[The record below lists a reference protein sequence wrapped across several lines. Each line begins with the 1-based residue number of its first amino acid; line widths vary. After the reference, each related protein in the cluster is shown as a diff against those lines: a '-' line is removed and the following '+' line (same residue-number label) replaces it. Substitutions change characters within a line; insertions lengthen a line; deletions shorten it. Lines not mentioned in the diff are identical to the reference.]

1 MSNVGK
7 MSQVLNAY
15 PVGSIYMSVNS
26 TNPGELFGGTWE
38 QIQGRFLLGQ
48 GSGYSAGT
56 VGGEANHALS
66 DSEMPSHRHWITSA
80 IRDDGNGSGVG
91 VNSQYYGLWA
101 DAGSYSADDSW
112 GNYGRYSAWA
122 GGNGSGQAHRDVV
135 AHNNMPPY
143 LVVYIWKRTA

>member
-48 GSGYSAGT
+48 GSGYSVGAI
-56 VGGEANHALS
+56 GGEANHALS
-66 DSEMPSHRHWITSA
+66 VSELPKNIGHLNALSWASNNWMTDGSFSVEQKNKDRTSP
-80 IRDDGNGSGVG
+80 GGSDWGDALYTLSG
-91 VNSQYYGLWA
+91 GGL
-101 DAGSYSADDSW
+101 
-112 GNYGRYSAWA
+112 
-122 GGNGSGQAHRDVV
+122 

>member
-48 GSGYSAGT
+48 GSGYSAGAI
-56 VGGEANHALS
+56 GGEANHALTVN
-66 DSEMPSHRHWITSA
+66 EMPSHYHAYATYQNGYPSNHTGDSDYITPVGRVPYS
-80 IRDDGNGSGVG
+80 SGV
-91 VNSQYYGLWA
+91 
-101 DAGSYSADDSW
+101 YSGTES
-112 GNYGRYSAWA
+112 SPT
-122 GGNGSGQAHRDVV
+122 GGGF

>member
-48 GSGYSAGT
+48 GSSYSAGAT
-56 VGGEANHALS
+56 GGEANHALS
-66 DSEMPSHRHWITSA
+66 VNELPKNIGHLNALSWATNNWMTDGSFSVEQKHKDRTSP
-80 IRDDGNGSGVG
+80 GGSDWGDALYTLSG
-91 VNSQYYGLWA
+91 GGL
-101 DAGSYSADDSW
+101 
-112 GNYGRYSAWA
+112 
-122 GGNGSGQAHRDVV
+122 

-143 LVVYIWKRTA
+143 LVVYIWKRIA

>member
-26 TNPGELFGGTWE
+26 TNPGELFGG
-38 QIQGRFLLGQ
+38 
-48 GSGYSAGT
+48 
-56 VGGEANHALS
+56 
-66 DSEMPSHRHWITSA
+66 
-80 IRDDGNGSGVG
+80 
-91 VNSQYYGLWA
+91 
-101 DAGSYSADDSW
+101 YSADDSW

>member
-26 TNPGELFGGTWE
+26 TNPGELFGGIWE

-56 VGGEANHALS
+56 MGGEANHALS
-66 DSEMPSHRHWITSA
+66 VSELPKNIGHLNALSWASNNWMTDGSFSVEQKNKDRTSP
-80 IRDDGNGSGVG
+80 GGSDWGDALYTLSG
-91 VNSQYYGLWA
+91 GGL
-101 DAGSYSADDSW
+101 
-112 GNYGRYSAWA
+112 
-122 GGNGSGQAHRDVV
+122 

>member
-48 GSGYSAGT
+48 GSGYSVGAM
-56 VGGEANHALS
+56 GGEANHALS
-66 DSEMPSHRHWITSA
+66 VSELPKNIGHLNALSWASNNWMTDGSFSVEQKHKDKTSP
-80 IRDDGNGSGVG
+80 GGSDWGDALYTLSG
-91 VNSQYYGLWA
+91 GGL
-101 DAGSYSADDSW
+101 
-112 GNYGRYSAWA
+112 
-122 GGNGSGQAHRDVV
+122 

-143 LVVYIWKRTA
+143 LVVYIWKQTA

>member
-26 TNPGELFGGTWE
+26 TNPGNLFGGTWE

-48 GSGYSAGT
+48 GSGYSAGAT
-56 VGGEANHALS
+56 GGEANHALL
-66 DSEMPSHRHWITSA
+66 DSEMPSHRHWITAASY
-80 IRDDGNGSGVG
+80 DDGNGTGTG
-91 VNSQYYGLWA
+91 ANNQYYGLWA

>member
-48 GSGYSAGT
+48 GSGYSAGAT
-56 VGGEANHALS
+56 GGEAEHTLS
-66 DSEMPSHRHWITSA
+66 VSELPSHRHTGLDIDNVYIFGWDNGTKPGTDWMRQLNQGNSTANRITT
-80 IRDDGNGSGVG
+80 GYTGGGS
-91 VNSQYYGLWA
+91 
-101 DAGSYSADDSW
+101 
-112 GNYGRYSAWA
+112 
-122 GGNGSGQAHRDVV
+122 

>member
-48 GSGYSAGT
+48 GSGYSAGAT
-56 VGGEANHALS
+56 GGEANHTLSVNELPKNIGHLNALS
-66 DSEMPSHRHWITSA
+66 WASNNWMTDGSFSVEQKHKDRTSP
-80 IRDDGNGSGVG
+80 GGSDWG
-91 VNSQYYGLWA
+91 
-101 DAGSYSADDSW
+101 DALYTLSGGGS
-112 GNYGRYSAWA
+112 
-122 GGNGSGQAHRDVV
+122 AH
-135 AHNNMPPY
+135 NMPPY
-143 LVVYIWKRTA
+143 LVVYIWKRTV

>member
-48 GSGYSAGT
+48 GSGYSVGAM
-56 VGGEANHALS
+56 GGEANHALS
-66 DSEMPSHRHWITSA
+66 VSELPKNIGHLNALNWASNNWMTDGSFSVEQKHKDRTSP
-80 IRDDGNGSGVG
+80 GGSDWGDALYTLSG
-91 VNSQYYGLWA
+91 GGL
-101 DAGSYSADDSW
+101 
-112 GNYGRYSAWA
+112 
-122 GGNGSGQAHRDVV
+122 

>member
-15 PVGSIYMSVNS
+15 PVGSIYISINS

-56 VGGEANHALS
+56 TGGEASHTLSVNELPKNIGHLNALS
-66 DSEMPSHRHWITSA
+66 WASNNWMTDGSFSVEQKHKDRTSP
-80 IRDDGNGSGVG
+80 GGSDWG
-91 VNSQYYGLWA
+91 
-101 DAGSYSADDSW
+101 DALYTLSGGGS
-112 GNYGRYSAWA
+112 
-122 GGNGSGQAHRDVV
+122 

-143 LVVYIWKRTA
+143 LVVYIWKRTV

>member
-56 VGGEANHALS
+56 VGGEADHALS
-66 DSEMPSHRHWITSA
+66 DREMPSHRHIVSILA
-80 IRDDGNGSGVG
+80 KGYSG
-91 VNSQYYGLWA
+91 
-101 DAGSYSADDSW
+101 W
-112 GNYGRYSAWA
+112 GF
-122 GGNGSGQAHRDVV
+122 
-135 AHNNMPPY
+135 
-143 LVVYIWKRTA
+143 

>member
-56 VGGEANHALS
+56 VGGEASHALS
-66 DSEMPSHRHWITSA
+66 DNEMPSHRHWITSA
-80 IRDDGNGSGVG
+80 AYDDGNGSGTG
-91 VNSQYYGLWA
+91 GNSQYYGLWA
-101 DAGSYSADDSW
+101 DAGGYSADDSW

>member
-26 TNPGELFGGTWE
+26 TNPGKLFGGTWE

-48 GSGYSAGT
+48 GTGYSVGT
-56 VGGEANHALS
+56 TGGEASHTLSVSELPKNIGHLNALS
-66 DSEMPSHRHWITSA
+66 WASNNWMTDGSFSVEQKHKDRTSP
-80 IRDDGNGSGVG
+80 GGSDWG
-91 VNSQYYGLWA
+91 
-101 DAGSYSADDSW
+101 DALYTLSGGGS
-112 GNYGRYSAWA
+112 
-122 GGNGSGQAHRDVV
+122 

-143 LVVYIWKRTA
+143 LVVYIWKRIV

>member
-48 GSGYSAGT
+48 GSGYSVGAM
-56 VGGEANHALS
+56 GGEANHALS
-66 DSEMPSHRHWITSA
+66 VSELPKNIGHLNALSWASNKL
-80 IRDDGNGSGVG
+80 DD
-91 VNSQYYGLWA
+91 
-101 DAGSYSADDSW
+101 
-112 GNYGRYSAWA
+112 R
-122 GGNGSGQAHRDVV
+122 
-135 AHNNMPPY
+135 
-143 LVVYIWKRTA
+143 WKFFCRIEA

>member
-48 GSGYSAGT
+48 GSGYSAGAT
-56 VGGEANHALS
+56 GGEASHTLS
-66 DSEMPSHRHWITSA
+66 TSEIPAHSHYENIMVQGYSCW
-80 IRDDGNGSGVG
+80 
-91 VNSQYYGLWA
+91 
-101 DAGSYSADDSW
+101 GSYTTSS
-112 GNYGRYSAWA
+112 YSVAIDYTTGDYHGPNKSLHA
-122 GGNGSGQAHRDVV
+122 ATVGQNASTNNTGGGS